1 MTTKKPSF
9 SALRVNRGAE
19 PHAPAPAPEPVE
31 PVQAARAAVE
41 PAPRRVAAP
50 RKREDKGVK
59 LGKTI
64 PVRLTHEQWYEAKE
78 FAMRQDQ
85 SLQEL
90 FIKGINT
97 LRAAKGLPP
106 LTGTHLS

>member
-9 SALRVNRGAE
+9 SALRVNGGAQS
-19 PHAPAPAPEPVE
+19 PAPAPEPVE
-31 PVQAARAAVE
+31 PVEVSRAPAEPAARA
-41 PAPRRVAAP
+41 AAP
-50 RKREDKGVK
+50 RKREGKAVK

-78 FAMRQDQ
+78 FAMRQDE

-106 LTGTHLS
+106 LTGTRL